1 MESFDNDKEIKKAN
15 MQIGILKEM
24 TDAFF
29 ISSATMATLCIGLGI
44 AKALIGK
51 SDLPLGSLIVTNL
64 TGSISMFF
72 MTAMT
77 NILKDEALDERNRLI
92 AHHKNKNVLKV
103 KSNER

>member
-1 MESFDNDKEIKKAN
+1 MESLSKDKEIKKAN

-51 SDLPLGSLIVTNL
+51 SNLPLGSLIITNL
-64 TGSISMFF
+64 TGSISTFF

-77 NILKDEALDERNRLI
+77 NILKDEAVDERNRLV
-92 AHHKNKNVLKV
+92 AHHNNKNALEV
-103 KSNER
+103 KSKER